1 MYQSGSIL
9 LSRLLAVTY
18 YVRAEER
25 ERKNILQNNGQ
36 GGGRII
42 WIKISVQTGRV
53 SIQKVTISTKP

>member
-25 ERKNILQNNGQ
+25 EREKRERERKNILQNNGQ

-42 WIKISVQTGRV
+42 
-53 SIQKVTISTKP
+53 

>member
-25 ERKNILQNNGQ
+25 ERRERERKNILQNNGQ

-42 WIKISVQTGRV
+42 
-53 SIQKVTISTKP
+53 

>member
-42 WIKISVQTGRV
+42 
-53 SIQKVTISTKP
+53 